1 METQEHIIIYLNT
14 QSNIVQFLSE
24 SNEQFKDRLELIK
37 KLEKNNIDFNNAI
50 NISKIY
56 YNVKYKKCKYTP
68 FVYNRVKKYL

>member
-1 METQEHIIIYLNT
+1 METQEHMIIYLNT

-56 YNVKYKKCKYTP
+56 YNVKYKKCRYTSP
-68 FVYNRVKKYL
+68 VYNSIKKYI

>member
-1 METQEHIIIYLNT
+1 METQEHMIIYLNT

-56 YNVKYKKCKYTP
+56 YNVKYKKCKYAP